1 MTNLSDTPVWC
12 EAAGAA
18 LEGSPLGPADVERA
32 VNAMLEVINPQDDNK
47 GPVAF
52 KRHTAAVILR
62 RAIERAASRA

>member
-1 MTNLSDTPVWC
+1 MPAGDPVGPGDALVGTALS
-12 EAAGAA
+12 A
-18 LEGSPLGPADVERA
+18 ADVENA

-52 KRHTAAVILR
+52 KRHAAAVVLR